1 MRVAVVAIIALLLA
15 LPAASA
21 AVELEVE
28 PEQQEKSL
36 NSHMRFWYTLTNNG
50 PADTFTLETAEEHR
64 EWRFPTYLAKHLEAG
79 EEFSAPLDY
88 YISGYWTGSFPVT
101 LRAQSLSD
109 PSVAAEDAFTLVV
122 TGKLI
127 PGVSDVSLEYANGRL
142 AILYELSTERKRP
155 VAVTFTVRG
164 PDGRFLK
171 EVSATRENEGVQ
183 KYAEAVELGELGPGA
198 YSVVASAEGRRTE
211 DRFIVAAEQK
221 LAVITETIPTPL
233 FDQVTV
239 TVENMGNAPASYELA
254 EAVAPGDAVTGLAF
268 AGAACDGQ
276 KCVRTVT
283 VEPGETETMRYN
295 VAHGVPFQA
304 AAGLLV
310 LAAAG
315 GAGYMHANRPRI
327 KKRVVRHNAERHSV
341 ILEVKNPRRHTENV
355 VVRDIVSPLA
365 HVLQEFEAV
374 KPVVNRTDSGTELVW
389 KLGGM
394 KPRETR
400 MLSYKV
406 KPLVAD
412 PVRLGRARMH
422 YQDQKGRR
430 GVHHSSEAT
439 VAA

>member
-1 MRVAVVAIIALLLA
+1 M
-15 LPAASA
+15 
-21 AVELEVE
+21 
-28 PEQQEKSL
+28 
-36 NSHMRFWYTLTNNG
+36 
-50 PADTFTLETAEEHR
+50 
-64 EWRFPTYLAKHLEAG
+64 
-79 EEFSAPLDY
+79 
-88 YISGYWTGSFPVT
+88 
-101 LRAQSLSD
+101 
-109 PSVAAEDAFTLVV
+109 
-122 TGKLI
+122 
-127 PGVSDVSLEYANGRL
+127 
-142 AILYELSTERKRP
+142 
-155 VAVTFTVRG
+155 AVTFTVRG

-171 EVSATRENEGVQ
+171 EVSATRMNDGVK
-183 KYAEAVELGELGPGA
+183 KYAEAVELGQLAPGTYA
-198 YSVVASAEGRRTE
+198 VIASAEGRSTE
-211 DRFIVAAEQK
+211 DRFIVGSEQRLSVVK
-221 LAVITETIPTPL
+221 ETIPSPL

-239 TVENMGNAPASYELA
+239 TVTNAGNAPASYEL
-254 EAVAPGDAVTGLAF
+254 EGVAGPGDAITGQAF
-268 AGAACDGQ
+268 ASAACSGQ
-276 KCVRTVT
+276 ACSRAITVG
-283 VEPGETETMRYN
+283 PGETEVVRYN

-315 GAGYMHANRPRI
+315 GAGWMHSNRPRI
-327 KKRVVRHNAERHSV
+327 RKQVVRHNAERHSV
-341 ILEVKNPRRHTENV
+341 ILEVRNPRRHTENV

-412 PVRLGRARMH
+412 PVRLGKARMH
-422 YQDQKGRR
+422 YQDKKGRR